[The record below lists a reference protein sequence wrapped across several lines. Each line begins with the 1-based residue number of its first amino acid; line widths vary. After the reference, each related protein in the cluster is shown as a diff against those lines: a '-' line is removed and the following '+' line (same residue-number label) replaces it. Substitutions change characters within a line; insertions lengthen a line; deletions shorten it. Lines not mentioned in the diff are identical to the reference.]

1 MDEIYRDRVR
11 ERDLDNFLVEEIYA
25 SPGFLSWIES
35 RLSGRF
41 EAPSALDVRLQKSP
55 PREADRRQTDVRIG
69 WFDKDAELRAC
80 VLIES
85 KVTADFQAGQA
96 EAYASELEALR
107 TRLGSSYA
115 AAILVAPAAKMP
127 ALTHD
132 DCFDA
137 EIAIEHIID
146 FMQAR
151 NVEGTDPEIR
161 RRLEMRIQLLEA
173 LCGKRTVSGW
183 VGTTITEKRDFAESY
198 IALAGEI
205 LPELRVRPSTDGPK
219 AIRRIFEG
227 LVVEGL
233 PSFALR
239 HEFGT
244 PPGWK
249 YANVMFRGIGDRV
262 AILRNSGLLAG
273 TSFMAEKAG
282 KSLAIRVATPAIDP
296 MRAFGDERE
305 SVERGLLAIRELVTW
320 LRRVAPQLGPIL
332 GERTEEPFASVTVP
346 NEAAFADQLMETY
359 RECDRLGYRPTG
371 MLQMIHEHGAIETAR
386 RLIAY
391 PTSEGF
397 SRLAT
402 MNRLDL
408 AIEAIVQ
415 REPWRAL
422 FTDDELRR
430 AARKLR

>member
-25 SPGFLSWIES
+25 SRGFLSWIES
-35 RLSGRF
+35 RLGGRF
-41 EAPSALDVRLQKSP
+41 AAPRALTVRLHKSP
-55 PREADRRQTDVRIG
+55 PREVDRRQTDVRIG
-69 WFDKDAELRAC
+69 WFDEDAEMRAC

-85 KVTADFQAGQA
+85 KVTADFQSGQA

-107 TRLGSSYA
+107 IRLGATYA

-132 DCFDA
+132 GCFDA
-137 EIAIEHIID
+137 EIAIENIID
-146 FMQAR
+146 FMHAR

-173 LCGKRTVSGW
+173 LCGKRTASGW
-183 VGTTITEKRDFAESY
+183 VGSTIAEKRDFAESY
-198 IALAGEI
+198 VALAGEI
-205 LPELRVRPSTDGPK
+205 LPELGVRPSTDGPK
-219 AIRRIFEG
+219 AITRIFEG
-227 LVVEGL
+227 LEVEGL
-233 PSFALR
+233 PPLALR
-239 HEFGT
+239 HEFGA

-249 YANVMFRGIGDRV
+249 YANVLFSGIGDRV
-262 AILRNSGLLAG
+262 ARLRESGLLAG
-273 TSFMAEKAG
+273 TSFTAEQAG
-282 KSLAIRVATPAIDP
+282 KSLAIRLATPAVDP
-296 MRAFGDERE
+296 MRTFDDERE

-320 LRRVAPQLGPIL
+320 LRQVAPQLGPIV
-332 GERTEEPFASVTVP
+332 GEPGAEPFASRSMPT
-346 NEAAFADQLMETY
+346 EAAFAEQLMETY
-359 RECDRLGYRPTG
+359 RECERLGYRPTG

-391 PTSEGF
+391 PPSEGF

-408 AIEAIVQ
+408 AIESIVQ